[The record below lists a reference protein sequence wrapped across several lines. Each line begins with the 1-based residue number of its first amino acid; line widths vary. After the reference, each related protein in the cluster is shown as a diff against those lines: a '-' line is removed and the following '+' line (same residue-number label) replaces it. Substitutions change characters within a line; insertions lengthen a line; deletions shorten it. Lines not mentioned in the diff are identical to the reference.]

1 MPVIFPPIDSAFPE
15 GLLAIG
21 GSLDTETL
29 LTAYS
34 QGIFPWP
41 VSHDSPL
48 TWFAPD
54 PRGILEFTNLKI
66 SKSFKKFLK
75 KTPFIVKF
83 NQDFEQ
89 IVSHCALTP
98 RKHEESTW
106 ITKEI
111 LHGYKNFFND
121 GYAYCVGTY
130 ENDVLVGGLY
140 GVCIGDYV
148 TGESMFHTATN
159 ASKFALYSL
168 IRRLELSGI
177 QWIDTQMV
185 TPVIQ
190 SFGGCNIP
198 RTEFMPKLNK
208 AVKSG
213 RARKQILP

>member
-1 MPVIFPPIDSAFPE
+1 MPVIFPPIDSASPE

-21 GSLDTETL
+21 GNLDTETL

-41 VSHDSPL
+41 ISHDSPL

-54 PRGILEFTNLKI
+54 PRGILEFTNFKI
-66 SKSFKKFLK
+66 SKSFKKFLN
-75 KTPFIVKF
+75 KTQFAVKF

-89 IVSHCALTP
+89 IVSKCALTP
-98 RKHEESTW
+98 RNHEESTW
-106 ITKEI
+106 ITQEI
-111 LHGYKNFFND
+111 INGYKKFFDD

-130 ENDVLVGGLY
+130 NNDLLVGGLY
-140 GVCIGDYV
+140 GVCIGDYF
-148 TGESMFHTATN
+148 TGESMFHTESN

-168 IRRLELSGI
+168 IKNLEASGI
-177 QWIDTQMV
+177 KWIDTQMV

-198 RTEFMPKLNK
+198 RSKFMQKLNDS
-208 AVKSG
+208 VHSG
-213 RARKQILP
+213 RVRKQILP